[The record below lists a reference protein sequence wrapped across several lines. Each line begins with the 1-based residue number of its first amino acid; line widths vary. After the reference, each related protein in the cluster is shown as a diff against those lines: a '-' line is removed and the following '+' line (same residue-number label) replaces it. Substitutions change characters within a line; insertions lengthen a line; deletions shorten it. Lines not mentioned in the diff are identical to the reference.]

1 MPLIHSQGHFFIYV
15 GIIKKCV
22 YRGIMKKEG
31 RLKDFP
37 EIKLSLKHIEKIR
50 KTIFEDILVNNTE
63 VRTNAELSDQL
74 VKELVPEFLI
84 EPYVLKFFH
93 IVNGILREV
102 TLVCQKQVNLFIDD
116 LNKTDPNEF
125 DRYISALRMNCG
137 LHDVYCDVTKRIY
150 ECLKTRNLLERETLN
165 LAIRLFCLRSL
176 DSIMTILTSQL
187 LDPDSEE
194 YNLKVGIH

>member
-1 MPLIHSQGHFFIYV
+1 MI
-15 GIIKKCV
+15 
-22 YRGIMKKEG
+22 KEG

-37 EIKLSLKHIEKIR
+37 EIKLALKHTKNIR
-50 KTIFEDILVNNTE
+50 EVIFEKILVNNTE
-63 VRTNAELSDQL
+63 VRTNKEMSDQL

-116 LNKTDPNEF
+116 LNKTNPNEF

-137 LHDVYCDVTKRIY
+137 LHDIYYDVSKRIC
-150 ECLKTRNLLERETLN
+150 ECLKTKNLLERETLN
-165 LAIRLFCLRSL
+165 LAVRLFSLRSL
-176 DSIMTILTSQL
+176 DSIMTILTGQL
-187 LDPDSEE
+187 LDPKPKED
-194 YNLKVGIH
+194 NLKVDVH